1 MIRVADM
8 IYKEGLKHG
17 ANLPMHYEDLVHFFG
32 KPMTVVG
39 QDRTYEWY
47 LIEEREDEENIRA
60 IIYDHDDDNFNHR
73 IDCHCD
79 RSFEIV
85 GEYIDIQRRKGKD
98 FVTEALQ
105 GQGVNKAEHE
115 LEINKDDE
123 QPNKD

>member
-1 MIRVADM
+1 MIRVAE
-8 IYKEGLKHG
+8 IINKEGLKHG
-17 ANLPMHYEDLVHFFG
+17 ANLPMHYNDLVHFFG
-32 KPMTVVG
+32 EPMTVVG

-47 LIEEREDEENIRA
+47 LIEEREDGENIRA
-60 IIYDHDDDNFNHR
+60 VIYDEGDNSFYHR

-105 GQGVNKAEHE
+105 GQGGLKAEHE
-115 LEINKDDE
+115 LEIEKDDE
-123 QPNKD
+123 

>member
-1 MIRVADM
+1 MIRVEDM
-8 IYKEGLKHG
+8 IDKEGLRYG
-17 ANLPMHYEDLVHFFG
+17 ANLPMHYDDLVHFFG

-47 LIEEREDEENIRA
+47 VIEERKGEESIRA
-60 IIYDHDDDNFNHR
+60 VIYDYNDDNFNHR

-85 GEYIDIQRRKGKD
+85 AEFIQQEKEKGKD

-105 GQGVNKAEHE
+105 GQGNMSAEHE
-115 LEINKDDE
+115 LEIDKEDE
-123 QPNKD
+123 QPN